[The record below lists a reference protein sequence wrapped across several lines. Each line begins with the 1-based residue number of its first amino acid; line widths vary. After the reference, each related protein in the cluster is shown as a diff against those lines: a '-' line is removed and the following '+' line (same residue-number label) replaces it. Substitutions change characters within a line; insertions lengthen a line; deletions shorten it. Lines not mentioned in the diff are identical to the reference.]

1 MFAPATP
8 HVTAQPVPTLTVPI
22 PLHPVPTSAADD
34 RIPAWHAGFL
44 QLLPSILRHARIAC
58 RRLNAEAREEL
69 VQEAVANAMVAYVR
83 LVELDK
89 SHVAAATPLARFALA
104 QARDGRKVGGKLN
117 VRDVMSV
124 SCRNRKEV
132 VVEQLDCWD
141 ATTECWQEVLVEDKT
156 CTPAELAAS
165 RIDFMAWLASLS
177 GREREIAK
185 MLASGGGTGEV
196 AAKFTLSPARV
207 SQLRRE
213 LWVAWVAFHEPRGV
227 EAAHSGVSV
236 AT

>member
-1 MFAPATP
+1 MFAPATT
-8 HVTAQPVPTLTVPI
+8 HVTARPAPAPTASNTPHSLST
-22 PLHPVPTSAADD
+22 PTAED

-44 QLLPSILRHARIAC
+44 QLLPAILRHARISC

-69 VQEAVANAMVAYVR
+69 AQEAVANAMVAYVR
-83 LVELDK
+83 LVEFGK

-124 SCRNRKEV
+124 SCRNRNEV

-141 ATTECWQEVLVEDKT
+141 AATECWQEVLVEDKT

-165 RIDFMAWLASLS
+165 RIDFIAWLASLS
-177 GREREIAK
+177 VRGREIAK
-185 MLASGGGTGEV
+185 MLANGGGTLEV
-196 AAKFTLSPARV
+196 ASKFKLSPARV

-213 LWVAWVAFHEPRGV
+213 LWESWVEFHEPRG
-227 EAAHSGVSV
+227 EESQLTV
-236 AT
+236 A